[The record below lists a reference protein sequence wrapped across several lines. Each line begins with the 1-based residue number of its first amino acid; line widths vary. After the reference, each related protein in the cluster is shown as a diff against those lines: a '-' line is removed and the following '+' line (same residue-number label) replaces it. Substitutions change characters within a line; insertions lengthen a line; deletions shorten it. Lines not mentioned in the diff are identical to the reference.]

1 MKQYLKKFTSR
12 KFLLSVISMVA
23 GLAALCGADE
33 TVVSII
39 AGAAMTALPAIVYC
53 ITEGR
58 IDAASAKTVGEAVVD
73 ASAALGADRHV
84 QDVLHAAG
92 DMLAAMGEQD
102 DSTKKP

>member
-12 KFLLSVISMVA
+12 KFLLSVISMAA

-33 TVVSII
+33 AIVSIV
-39 AGAAMTALPAIVYC
+39 AGTAMTILPAIVYC

-58 IDAASAKTVGEAVVD
+58 IDAASAEAARDAVVN

-92 DMLAAMGEQD
+92 DMLAAMGEPV
-102 DSTKKP
+102 DSAKDP

>member
-1 MKQYLKKFTSR
+1 MKQYLRKFTSR
-12 KFLLSVISMVA
+12 KFLLSVISMAA

-33 TVVSII
+33 TIVSIV

-58 IDAASAKTVGEAVVD
+58 IDAASAKAIGGAVVN

-102 DSTKKP
+102 STKQDP

>member
-12 KFLLSVISMVA
+12 KFLLSVISMAA

-33 TVVSII
+33 TVVSIV

-58 IDAASAKTVGEAVVD
+58 IDAASAKTIGGAVVN

-92 DMLAAMGEQD
+92 EMLSAMGEQD
-102 DSTKKP
+102 DAEQDP